1 MAINLP
7 QAYSKILDKGY
18 TLKSLTAPAFKG
30 KYEVVGGTTKSFKVY
45 STDAASLYDY
55 STNKNASGQGVGSFS
70 GQSLLTANR

>member
-30 KYEVVGGTTKSFKVY
+30 KYEVCL
-45 STDAASLYDY
+45 LYT
-55 STNKNASGQGVGSFS
+55 SRCV
-70 GQSLLTANR
+70 